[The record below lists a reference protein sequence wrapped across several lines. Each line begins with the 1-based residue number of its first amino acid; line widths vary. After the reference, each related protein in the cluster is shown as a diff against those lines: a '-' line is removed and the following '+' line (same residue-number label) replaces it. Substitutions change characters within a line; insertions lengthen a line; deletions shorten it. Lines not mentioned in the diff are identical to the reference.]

1 MKWKH
6 LQGDSERMSLFQLSI
21 EKFMKEQLS
30 KQFNGLV
37 QKGLKLVSP
46 NFQKVLTFLLAAVA
60 IETQQLIIVKSFLN
74 E

>member
-1 MKWKH
+1 MV
-6 LQGDSERMSLFQLSI
+6 QGDSERMSLFKLLI

-30 KQFNGLV
+30 KQFYGLV
-37 QKGLKLVSP
+37 QKGLKFVSS
-46 NFQKVLTFLLAAVA
+46 NFQRVLTFLLAAVA